1 MIETLLP
8 MLPVIGVL
16 LAGAFFFSGTET
28 ALFSMQKIERQALA
42 HDSLGRRV
50 LALLERRSAV
60 ITTVLIGNETVNIT
74 LAAITATLVEELAP
88 GKPWLTVVVL
98 TPVLVLFAEITPKV
112 LAFRFASSWVRWAV
126 LPMGVFYTL
135 VTPIRIVVGALVNL
149 LARGFGVYPRP
160 LQDRLGERELMSLLD
175 RGADSG
181 AVGARERD
189 IVEAVF
195 DFGELTVGRLM
206 TPRPDIFA
214 VPIDLSWGELLHRC
228 RDAQFSRV
236 PIYQR
241 RIDDIIGVLLIKDL
255 LRYRVEAGGSPD
267 PARQIRGMLVPA
279 TFVPSSKPANAMLRE
294 FLVTKQHMA
303 FVVDEHGTL
312 VGLVTLDDLLSELVG
327 EFLDHGEEPDP
338 EAMQAVGDTWRVKA
352 WTDIDDFAEEAGLE
366 LPSEG
371 FTTVGGFVFHELG
384 RLPRK
389 GDVLEWS
396 GWRFEV
402 GSMEGRRIG
411 EVTVTP
417 PAKVTPVTAGAP
429 KEASSE

>member
-1 MIETLLP
+1 MIEAILP
-8 MLPVIGVL
+8 VLPVIGVL
-16 LAGAFFFSGTET
+16 LAGSFFFSGTET
-28 ALFSMQKIERQALA
+28 AMFSMQKVERQALA

-50 LALLERRSAV
+50 LGLLERRSAV
-60 ITTVLIGNETVNIT
+60 ITTVLIGNETVNISM
-74 LAAITATLVEELAP
+74 AAITAGLVATLAP
-88 GKPWLTVVVL
+88 TMPWLTVVVL
-98 TPVLVLFAEITPKV
+98 TPIIVLFTEITPKV

-126 LPMGVFYTL
+126 LPMSAFYFV
-135 VTPIRIVVGALVNL
+135 VTPIRFVVGALVNL
-149 LARGFGVYPRP
+149 LARAFAVYPRP

-175 RGADSG
+175 RGAEAG
-181 AVGARERD
+181 AVGERERD

-195 DFGELTVGRLM
+195 DFGELTIGRLM

-214 VPIDLSWGELLHRC
+214 VPIDLSWSELLHRC

-236 PIYQR
+236 PVYQR

-255 LRYRVEAGGSPD
+255 LRYRVETGAGPD

-312 VGLVTLDDLLSELVG
+312 VGLITLDDLLSELVG

-338 EAMQAVGDTWRVKA
+338 EAMLAVGDTWRVKA

-371 FTTVGGFVFHELG
+371 FTTVGGFVFHQLG

-389 GDVLEWS
+389 GDVVEWS

-402 GSMEGRRIG
+402 GTMEGRRIG
-411 EVTVTP
+411 EVTVSP
-417 PAKVTPVTAGAP
+417 PAKITPVSAGVP
-429 KEASSE
+429 PEASTE